1 MASQVITY
9 QGDFGGQ
16 GAGTSGLDLTLTG
29 SALPSNAVID
39 SIAYAINLTATKY
52 SSSKKWCLHSFY
64 LDSGSPSASY
74 NEVYM
79 SGTSGQISGY
89 MNFSQSDV
97 SVFDGSFTLH
107 AKANNNMDGSNSFMR
122 AVAISVEYHLS
133 YNKSTATLTSS
144 SVEAGKTSTV
154 SFSGDDLSNLY
165 QVVTWSI
172 GSYSYKLTT
181 ATGATSASYT
191 LPLEWV
197 KAIPSSTSGSVTVY
211 VETYSS
217 DGQVG
222 TQTLTQAMTVPSS
235 VVPTLTSLTA
245 ENILGDVP
253 SSWGVYVQGKSGV
266 RLIANGAAGTYGS
279 TISSYTFSGGTT
291 ATQTS
296 NILSVQRIDQSGS
309 VTFSVVAV
317 DSRGRSSAAKSVTIS
332 IQPYSSPSVTQAI
345 AERCTSGG
353 TVSDEGTYIS
363 AKVNAT
369 YSSVSGKNSVSIQC
383 YYQKNGDATWTNA
396 LNSMSLD
403 TAYIIGGGNVSTSY
417 TYSVKFIITDQ
428 LETVEKIVTV
438 GTASYIVF
446 YRTDGTGVGIGKV
459 CEADHSFEINGD
471 WAFKYGTVNVGTKL
485 NSIPSIVY
493 TTGSTPTGSAGMIW
507 LKKK

>member
-29 SALPSNAVID
+29 SVLPSNAVID

-89 MNFSQSDV
+89 MDFSQSDV

-107 AKANNNMDGSNSFMR
+107 AKANNNMDGSSSYMR

-133 YNKSTATLTSS
+133 YNKSTATLASS
-144 SVEAGKTSTV
+144 SIEAGKASV
-154 SFSGDDLSNLY
+154 VNFSGDDLSNLY

-172 GSYSYKLTT
+172 GSYSYKATT
-181 ATGATSASYT
+181 STGATSASYT

-211 VETYSS
+211 VETFSS

-222 TQTLTQAMTVPSS
+222 TQTLTQTMTVPSS

-266 RLIANGAAGTYGS
+266 KLTANGATGTYGS
-279 TISSYTFSGGTT
+279 IISSYTFSGGVT

-296 NILSVQRIDQSGS
+296 NVLSVQRIDQSGS

-317 DSRGRSSAAKSVTIS
+317 DSRGRSSAAKSVTLS
-332 IQPYSSPSVTQAI
+332 VQSYSPPSVTQSV

-363 AKVNAT
+363 VKVNAT
-369 YSSVSGKNSVSIQC
+369 YSTVSGKNSITVKC
-383 YYQKNGDATWTNA
+383 YYQKSGDSAWTNA
-396 LNSMSLD
+396 LSTMSLN
-403 TAYIIGGGNVSTSY
+403 TAYVIGGGGISTAYSY
-417 TYSVKFIITDQ
+417 LVKFVIADQ
-428 LETVEKIVTV
+428 LETVEKIVNV

-471 WAFKYGTVNVGTKL
+471 WSFKYGTVDVGTKL
-485 NSIPSIVY
+485 NSIPTIVY